1 MNAFFSFDLFVVYLP
16 ECKQQL
22 ITDIINADARYCTLE
37 IWAVVLLL
45 SESCA
50 VINDQNVILHGFL
63 LQIIYTKFFW
73 VKQSNVNN
81 VNITWM
87 IKMMTDT
94 K

>member
-1 MNAFFSFDLFVVYLP
+1 MNAFFSFDLFVVYIP

-50 VINDQNVILHGFL
+50 LINDQNDDRH
-63 LQIIYTKFFW
+63 
-73 VKQSNVNN
+73 
-81 VNITWM
+81 
-87 IKMMTDT
+87 
-94 K
+94 